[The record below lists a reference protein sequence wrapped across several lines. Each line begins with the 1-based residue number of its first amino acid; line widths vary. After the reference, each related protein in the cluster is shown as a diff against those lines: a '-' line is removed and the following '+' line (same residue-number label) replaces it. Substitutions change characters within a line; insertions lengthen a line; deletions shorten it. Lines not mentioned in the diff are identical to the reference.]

1 MVDTGKT
8 QVLERQNT
16 QLLNRSID
24 INFAVLYLL

>member
-8 QVLERQNT
+8 KVLERQNT

-24 INFAVLYLL
+24 INFAVLDPL